1 MSSEHWPADRIDIN
15 NNNNNN
21 DITPSNTGSSNNS
34 NIILDNN
41 NLCSIKNKDDIDSS
55 SIMTLNI
62 PNLPVTSA
70 SLLSPNRTQ
79 FSQPQQYQQHEQQQ
93 QEQSSTS
100 HTNTN
105 THAHAGFPEDMT
117 GGVFVASL
125 HPLSSP
131 SSPSLSPSPSS
142 SSVIATSPAL
152 TTSKT
157 MVPTLAAVTSLMDP
171 RRDPAND
178 EPSAIR
184 LDKEEQEEGAG
195 ARGIQDKDAATSTTT
210 DTTTA
215 TTTKSMRLSLSTGTG
230 SVILSIEPSDGSQ
243 SVKDDGLVVIEE
255 YVSIERGSAGDDHK
269 DTVKDTIQPTTSSSF
284 HIAQSAAVVVDKE
297 RLVSQ
302 LEIVPSKLDPP
313 VQDISRKSSTL
324 SPLQTSTTASIVKK
338 SIPIPA
344 TAIHA
349 ATMDSE
355 NPYYSTSTAPFS
367 AAAFPTSTVP
377 NSASGFN
384 FHSSTSGPS
393 SERGSYLGIESP
405 YPSPTPASSPTDYFS
420 ASWVLPPI
428 PSFSEMGLTFDKSRS
443 SSTNSNTKRET
454 PDNAQGRRGN
464 ETASISHQQNHI
476 SHATHKPHRSGSDR
490 QSAGTNIGEHLQ
502 QQQQEIVPDY
512 DPFIF
517 DQITSDENEAY
528 ILWSTTPESGTGG
541 AAVSASIIE
550 TSPAVT
556 LPRNNRS
563 GAVLSPSASQQSAQS
578 IPTPEPSSSS
588 STPSTVKRWSAGE
601 SNKTKNQGRDSFD
614 HDRVRTQTP
623 TVTAPG
629 EETFTAQSTAHGGAS
644 DATFSGSSLPSSPSH
659 TKSPERISGPISM
672 PKPAFSSS
680 SASSKVNAKSAAAL
694 GPVTSKSAANQE
706 SRVIMAATI
715 EKLVEKLTSDIDYT
729 FLTDFFLIYRLFISP
744 PALLRLLMVRFQWAL
759 TEDTPQRQIVR
770 VRTFVVLRHW
780 LLNYFEY
787 DFMGFRLL
795 RRTLIQNLKLL
806 ITHPIICSSVRD
818 QRIVHELRR
827 LFQLKRKQYSH
838 AVAQRS
844 LEGSTARR
852 EHSIRSVQHYNAEH
866 NGSERSVFEEQLSG
880 GDSSDQGSELYST
893 DSQSE
898 DDDIQ
903 DDSEDDDEDDDEQDD
918 DDDGE
923 EEEEENVYEEV
934 SSYIIDEGYSQRDQ
948 VTSEND
954 KDSSDLEAEDR
965 PNVDRRRSSVTASI
979 IKARLP
985 SPTFSA
991 GSRQSNDVASESF
1004 STSHHHH
1011 YHHHVSASA
1020 DAADG
1025 TGKIHPRPRVSESSD
1040 SPHHHHHRSHTVP
1053 HFHEARSSPR
1063 PRPLS
1068 YVSPSIDTTS
1078 SYAFSPPESPLPL
1091 DAYSSS
1097 RPPYTSGP
1105 SSSDKKK
1112 TWSQYM
1118 AATVGQLSKV
1128 KRVFKPKSS
1137 QSIQD
1142 LRSGGPS
1149 TATSTQPFIPRGG
1162 AVDREFT
1169 KFGSL
1174 RSAAGP
1180 SRYWNEGRSQSE
1192 HRVSQSATMLDAMTA
1207 TNSVVSCG
1215 EGYPGVREYH
1225 NSHEH
1230 GDVTRGGQWSSDE
1243 DGDLRSESTRKSIGD
1258 RAKSRAMNHRVDQ
1271 THSSM
1276 AQGLNHGGS
1285 RIAAAATPTEYGYST
1300 MDEGEQHQLSRPASP
1315 RGLDPLSDDQEL
1327 ILEQRS
1333 PGHGL
1338 IPVEWDQLP
1347 SSSNNSRALRRTT
1360 PKRDNRASWMTFSS
1374 TSSSIFGAVLTQNHV
1389 PPSQTIRRGSEQL
1402 NVERFVE
1409 RTFGSIAPPV
1419 VPAGEQRPAYRNM
1432 TRHKSTDALKTMA
1445 SEDSGKPV
1453 SAATGPLS
1461 NSDLPG
1467 ENTVQSVSP
1476 GMNGGRR
1483 SHTVAQHP
1491 HRQTVPIMHHHY
1503 HHHHYLQHRQSL
1515 QDYLPQRRHSSDV
1528 RTLQGWSTNMTTSN
1542 GDKRNSTDLTR
1553 GISQNSIS
1561 LLEGAAYVAALQ
1573 ETQRQLKLMTNQ
1585 ESGLRAA
1592 PSPPPVTIPPHS
1604 QTFRGH
1610 NSNGPHSPD
1619 FSVKSSHRISGGGSV
1634 EGRSYS
1640 NPNWRHLSDPD
1651 VSPLVVNNSNST
1663 KSPKP
1668 NTTPTGT
1675 VHQQR
1680 GVNRISTPWYSGP
1693 SSSSHGV
1700 TQQQTR
1706 SQYENSYS
1714 QQRSP
1719 MTPRFQSIMSSAS
1732 TVREYPPRAPTSV
1745 VLRYRSEAIAQQMCL
1760 IEREQLSEIQW
1771 FELVKAGW
1779 KKKSP
1784 EASSNAGTK
1793 APAPSLSEEQNDA
1806 DDEAVD
1812 GGDAEGAEVN
1822 RKSTL
1827 TASGRT
1833 SGSSQERSHQPSE
1846 SPSVVR
1852 LVDRFNR
1859 TCNWVTSEILKATDI
1874 ETRVKVIEKFIRI
1887 AHTCYSYHNFSS
1899 LTQVMLGLQAHEVS
1913 RLSRTWARVR
1923 SQETKMM
1930 EDLVEFTSPFHNWRH
1945 LRNAMKTMADEWGGA
1960 ATGQDPVPVSV
1971 AVEVSSSSSPS
1982 GSKRSNKDGGGL
1994 FSKIALSSKDKQKD
2008 QHHSKS
2014 QQQNQQQQH
2023 YFASSSQTK
2032 SFSGPVFPSLVST
2045 LSSRDK
2051 DKDKDANKSSSLSQQ
2066 PMGGCIPFLG
2076 VYLSDLLF
2084 NTELPSY
2091 VEPKVPATIEIY
2103 PSPPLQTAEYLS
2115 STTTSASLNRLSTSD
2130 ASYSTY
2136 SSISSPGVSNN
2147 HTQGDHHL
2155 DATAAV
2161 ATTIDP
2167 LATVP
2172 ATTDG
2177 FTSPSYSLPT
2187 SSPSLS
2193 LTLSMS
2199 TSSSSTSSAPPTQV
2213 LPTPPSSS
2221 EQQQQHQQVPWMI
2234 NMHKHRTIATI
2245 IRRILTFQKMAGR
2258 YPFLHDTEVYESLT
2272 NAIES
2277 PTEQLSDSE
2286 KERLSDLCEERFSM
2300 VGPLGPLSPSESLNS
2315 GLTSPAFP
2323 R

>member
-1 MSSEHWPADRIDIN
+1 MA
-15 NNNNNN
+15 
-21 DITPSNTGSSNNS
+21 
-34 NIILDNN
+34 
-41 NLCSIKNKDDIDSS
+41 
-55 SIMTLNI
+55 
-62 PNLPVTSA
+62 
-70 SLLSPNRTQ
+70 
-79 FSQPQQYQQHEQQQ
+79 
-93 QEQSSTS
+93 
-100 HTNTN
+100 
-105 THAHAGFPEDMT
+105 
-117 GGVFVASL
+117 
-125 HPLSSP
+125 
-131 SSPSLSPSPSS
+131 
-142 SSVIATSPAL
+142 
-152 TTSKT
+152 
-157 MVPTLAAVTSLMDP
+157 PTLAAVTSQTDP

-178 EPSAIR
+178 EPTVIH
-184 LDKEEQEEGAG
+184 LDKEEQGENGAG
-195 ARGIQDKDAATSTTT
+195 AGGIQDKDTATSITAETTVTTT
-210 DTTTA
+210 TESIRT
-215 TTTKSMRLSLSTGTG
+215 LLSTGTG
-230 SVILSIEPSDGSQ
+230 SIVLSIEPSDVSE
-243 SVKDDGLVVIEE
+243 SVKDDGLVLVEE
-255 YVSIERGSAGDDHK
+255 YVSIEEQSTGSDHK
-269 DTVKDTIQPTTSSSF
+269 HPVRDTIQPTTTSSF
-284 HIAQSAAVVVDKE
+284 HITQSTAVCVDKE
-297 RLVSQ
+297 RLVPQ
-302 LEIVPSKLDPP
+302 LEIVPSKLDLPAK
-313 VQDISRKSSTL
+313 DLSSRKSFSL
-324 SPLQTSTTASIVKK
+324 SPLQTSPTASIVKK
-338 SIPIPA
+338 FIPIPA
-344 TAIHA
+344 TAIQA

-355 NPYYSTSTAPFS
+355 NPYCSTSIAPVS
-367 AAAFPTSTVP
+367 AVTSPTSTVP
-377 NSASGFN
+377 NSAPGFN

-393 SERGSYLGIESP
+393 SEQGSYLGIESP
-405 YPSPTPASSPTDYFS
+405 YPSPTPASSPIDYFS
-420 ASWVLPPI
+420 ASWILPPI

-443 SSTNSNTKRET
+443 STTNSNTRHET
-454 PDNAQGRRGN
+454 SDSAQGRREN
-464 ETASISHQQNHI
+464 ESTSIPHQQNHI
-476 SHATHKPHRSGSDR
+476 SHATHKPHRSGTDQ
-490 QSAGTNIGEHLQ
+490 QSAGTNASEHRQ
-502 QQQQEIVPDY
+502 QQQQEIVTDY
-512 DPFIF
+512 DPSFF
-517 DQITSDENEAY
+517 DQIASDENEAY
-528 ILWSTTPESGTGG
+528 ILWSTTPESGTGS

-556 LPRNNRS
+556 LSRNNKS

-578 IPTPEPSSSS
+578 IPTPEPASS

-601 SNKTKNQGRDSFD
+601 SNKAKNQGRDSFD
-614 HDRVRTQTP
+614 HERVRAQTP
-623 TVTAPG
+623 TATTPSQ
-629 EETFTAQSTAHGGAS
+629 ETFTAQSTAHGGAS
-644 DATFSGSSLPSSPSH
+644 EAAFSGSSQPSSPSL
-659 TKSPERISGPISM
+659 TKPPERISGPISM
-672 PKPAFSSS
+672 PKPGFSSS
-680 SASSKVNAKSAAAL
+680 STSSKANAKGTTAL
-694 GPVTSKSAANQE
+694 GSATSKSAANQE

-744 PALLRLLMVRFQWAL
+744 PALLRLLMARFHWAL
-759 TEDTPQRQIVR
+759 TEDTPKRQIVR

-838 AVAQRS
+838 TAAQRS
-844 LEGSTARR
+844 LEGSTAKK
-852 EHSIRSVQHYNAEH
+852 EHSIRSVQHDHAEH
-866 NGSERSVFEEQLSG
+866 YGSERSVFEEQPSG
-880 GDSSDQGSELYST
+880 CESSDQDSELYST

-898 DDDIQ
+898 YDDIQ
-903 DDSEDDDEDDDEQDD
+903 DDNDDVEDEEADDN
-918 DDDGE
+918 E
-923 EEEEENVYEEV
+923 EEEDVYEEV
-934 SSYIIDEGYSQRDQ
+934 SNYIVDEGYSQRDQ
-948 VTSEND
+948 VTSDNG
-954 KDSSDLEAEDR
+954 KGGSDLEAEER

-991 GSRQSNDVASESF
+991 GSSQSNDLASESF
-1004 STSHHHH
+1004 SSSHHHH

-1025 TGKIHPRPRVSESSD
+1025 TGNIHSRPRVSESSD
-1040 SPHHHHHRSHTVP
+1040 SPHHYHHRSHTVP
-1053 HFHEARSSPR
+1053 HFHEARPASR

-1068 YVSPSIDTTS
+1068 YVSTSIDTTS
-1078 SYAFSPPESPLPL
+1078 SHAFSPPESPLPL

-1097 RPPYTSGP
+1097 RPLYTSGP

-1142 LRSGGPS
+1142 LRSGGSS
-1149 TATSTQPFIPRGG
+1149 TTTSTQPFIPRSG

-1169 KFGSL
+1169 KFASM
-1174 RSAAGP
+1174 RSTAGP
-1180 SRYWNEGRSQSE
+1180 SRYWNEGRIQSE
-1192 HRVSQSATMLDAMTA
+1192 HRVSQSATMLDAMTT
-1207 TNSVVSCG
+1207 TNSIVSYE
-1215 EGYPGVREYH
+1215 EGYHGVREYH
-1225 NSHEH
+1225 SGYEH
-1230 GDVTRGGQWSSDE
+1230 GGTDRSGQCSSDE
-1243 DGDLRSESTRKSIGD
+1243 DEDLRSESTRKSIGD
-1258 RAKSRAMNHRVDQ
+1258 RANSRAMNHRVDQ
-1271 THSSM
+1271 RHSSTT
-1276 AQGLNHGGS
+1276 QGRNHGGS
-1285 RIAAAATPTEYGYST
+1285 RIAAAATPTEYGYNT
-1300 MDEGEQHQLSRPASP
+1300 VDEGEQRRLSRPASP
-1315 RGLDPLSDDQEL
+1315 RGLDPLSDDREL
-1327 ILEQRS
+1327 IQEERS

-1338 IPVEWDQLP
+1338 VPIEWDQLP
-1347 SSSNNSRALRRTT
+1347 SSSINSRSLRRTT

-1409 RTFGSIAPPV
+1409 RTFGSIASPA
-1419 VPAGEQRPAYRNM
+1419 VPAGEHRPAYRNM

-1445 SEDSGKPV
+1445 SQDSGKPV
-1453 SAATGPLS
+1453 SAAVEPLS
-1461 NSDLPG
+1461 NSDLTG
-1467 ENTVQSVSP
+1467 ENTIQSASP
-1476 GMNGGRR
+1476 GINGGRR

-1503 HHHHYLQHRQSL
+1503 HHHHYLQNRQSL
-1515 QDYLPQRRHSSDV
+1515 QDYPPQRRHSSDV
-1528 RTLQGWSTNMTTSN
+1528 QTLQGWSTSTKTSN
-1542 GDKRNSTDLTR
+1542 VDKRNSTDFSR
-1553 GISQNSIS
+1553 GAFQNPIS

-1573 ETQRQLKLMTNQ
+1573 ETQRQLKLMSNQ
-1585 ESGLRAA
+1585 QGGPRAA

-1604 QTFRGH
+1604 QTFRGP
-1610 NSNGPHSPD
+1610 NNNGPHSPD

-1651 VSPLVVNNSNST
+1651 VNPLVVNNSNGA
-1663 KSPKP
+1663 KSPPKSNP
-1668 NTTPTGT
+1668 TSTGT
-1675 VHQQR
+1675 AQQQR
-1680 GVNRISTPWYSGP
+1680 GVNRISASWYSSP

-1732 TVREYPPRAPTSV
+1732 TVREYPRASTSV
-1745 VLRYRSEAIAQQMCL
+1745 VLRHRSEAIAQQMCL

-1771 FELVKAGW
+1771 FELVNAGW
-1779 KKKSP
+1779 KKKKSP

-1793 APAPSLSEEQNDA
+1793 APAPSLSEEQNDD

-1812 GGDAEGAEVN
+1812 GGDAEGSEVN
-1822 RKSTL
+1822 RKSNL

-1833 SGSSQERSHQPSE
+1833 SERPHQSSD

-1852 LVDRFNR
+1852 LVDRFNL
-1859 TCNWVTSEILKATDI
+1859 TCNWVTSEILKTTDM

-1971 AVEVSSSSSPS
+1971 AVDIASSLSTS
-1982 GSKRSNKDGGGL
+1982 GSKKSNKDGGGL
-1994 FSKIALSSKDKQKD
+1994 FSKIAMGGKDKQKD
-2008 QHHSKS
+2008 HHYLKS
-2014 QQQNQQQQH
+2014 QQQNQQQQQH
-2023 YFASSSQTK
+2023 YSAMQHHGTKSSTLTGHSSSPTK

-2091 VEPKVPATIEIY
+2091 VEPKVPAAIDMY
-2103 PSPPLQTAEYLS
+2103 PPPPPLQTAEYLS
-2115 STTTSASLNRLSTSD
+2115 STTTSDPLNRLSTFD
-2130 ASYSTY
+2130 ASSSSHSST
-2136 SSISSPGVSNN
+2136 SSPGVSNN
-2147 HTQGDHHL
+2147 HIQGDHHHL
-2155 DATAAV
+2155 DAAA
-2161 ATTIDP
+2161 AAAATIDP
-2167 LATVP
+2167 LATAP
-2172 ATTDG
+2172 AVIDG
-2177 FTSPSYSLPT
+2177 FTSPSSSLPA

-2199 TSSSSTSSAPPTQV
+2199 TSSTSTSSAPPTQV
-2213 LPTPPSSS
+2213 LPTLPSSSSSSSSSS
-2221 EQQQQHQQVPWMI
+2221 EQQQVPWMI

-2286 KERLSDLCEERFSM
+2286 RERLSDLCEERFSM